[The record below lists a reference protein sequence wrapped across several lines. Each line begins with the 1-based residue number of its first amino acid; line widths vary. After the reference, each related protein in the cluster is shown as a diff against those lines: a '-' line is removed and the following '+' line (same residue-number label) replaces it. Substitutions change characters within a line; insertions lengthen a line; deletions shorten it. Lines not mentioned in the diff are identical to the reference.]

1 MRNHNLIID
10 GNYFIYSRLFVLP
23 RQKVPTAFA
32 GPEEIDTR
40 FMSTESEMSIFMRK
54 LATDFA
60 SELRKIKNVTGR
72 IIFTQDSK
80 SWRKDLFPTA
90 EYKANR

>member
-23 RQKVPTAFA
+23 RQKIPTAFA

-40 FMSTESEMSIFMRK
+40 FMSTESEMAIFMRK

-60 SELRKIKNVTGR
+60 SELRKIKNVTKMMHFKLR
-72 IIFTQDSK
+72 PNLEIVIIV
-80 SWRKDLFPTA
+80 A
-90 EYKANR
+90 I